1 MSTLVQQP
9 AAPSGASPQ
18 PPQRRGS
25 APVRLVRAELLK
37 IWTTNSWWIFAICAF
52 AATALAM
59 LINLVQAHF
68 ELETAKNPPD
78 FGDVPP
84 GEEGGPPAIDPDF
97 QYNLARV
104 ILRNTA
110 NVYTSGQFFGL
121 LFVMILGTLI
131 VTNEFYHQTATATFL
146 TTPRRTSVIFAK
158 LGAAVGLAGFF
169 WLVTTII
176 DIGFGTLFLLNDG
189 YPMSLDEWP
198 VIRAILFNLPAY
210 AIWAV
215 LGVGLGVL
223 IRSQL
228 GATLTGAG
236 LYLIAGQIAQFAF
249 FIIYQFWIKEDWVL
263 KAMVALPSVASQ
275 IMISADRVPLG
286 PDVLGPP
293 WWVGALV
300 LIGYGLLAG
309 TIGTLITRKRDIS

>member
-9 AAPSGASPQ
+9 AAPSGSAPE
-18 PPQRRGS
+18 PPRRQGS
-25 APVRLVRAELLK
+25 APVRLIRAELLK

-59 LINLVQAHF
+59 LINIIQAHI
-68 ELETAKNPPD
+68 EYDQAKNPPD

-84 GEEGGPPAIDPDF
+84 PEEGGPSEFDRDF
-97 QYNLARV
+97 QFNLARV

-121 LFVMILGTLI
+121 LFVMLLGTLI

-146 TTPRRTSVIFAK
+146 TTPRRTSVILAK

-176 DIGFGTLFLLNDG
+176 DLGVGTLFLQDAG

-236 LYLIAGQIAQFAF
+236 LYLIAGQVAQVAF
-249 FIIYQFWIKEDWVL
+249 FIIYQFWIKEDWVI

-286 PDVLGPP
+286 PGVLGPP

-300 LIGYGLLAG
+300 LIGYGLVAG

>member
-1 MSTLVQQP
+1 MTTLTEQV
-9 AAPSGASPQ
+9 APSGATPQ
-18 PPQRRGS
+18 PPRRHGI
-25 APVRLVRAELLK
+25 APVRLIRAELLK

-59 LINLVQAHF
+59 LINIVQAH
-68 ELETAKNPPD
+68 LEYDQANNPPD
-78 FGDVPP
+78 FGEPIPP
-84 GEEGGPPAIDPDF
+84 DQGGPTPEEQDYSF
-97 QYNLARV
+97 NLARV

-110 NVYTSGQFFGL
+110 NVYTSGQYFGL
-121 LFVMILGTLI
+121 LFVMLLGTLI
-131 VTNEFYHQTATATFL
+131 VTNEYYHQTATATFL
-146 TTPRRTSVIFAK
+146 TTPRRTSVILAK
-158 LGAAVGLAGFF
+158 FGAAMGLAAFF

-176 DIGFGTLFLLNDG
+176 DIGVGTLFLLDAG

-210 AIWAV
+210 AIWAM

-236 LYLIAGQIAQFAF
+236 LYLIAGQVAQVAF
-249 FIIYQFWIKEDWVL
+249 FLIYQFVIKEDWVI
-263 KAMVALPSVASQ
+263 KAMVALPSVASSV
-275 IMISADRVPLG
+275 MISADRVALG
-286 PDVLGPP
+286 PGVLGPP

-300 LIGYGLLAG
+300 LIGYGLVAG
-309 TIGTLITRKRDIS
+309 VIGTLITRKRDIS

>member
-1 MSTLVQQP
+1 
-9 AAPSGASPQ
+9 
-18 PPQRRGS
+18 
-25 APVRLVRAELLK
+25 
-37 IWTTNSWWIFAICAF
+37 
-52 AATALAM
+52 M
-59 LINLVQAHF
+59 LINIVQAHF
-68 ELETAKNPPD
+68 EMDSAKKPPD
-78 FGDVPP
+78 LIEPPP
-84 GEEGGPPAIDPDF
+84 GEEGPTEFDRDF
-97 QYNLARV
+97 QFNLARV

-146 TTPRRTSVIFAK
+146 TTPRRTAVIFAK

-176 DIGFGTLFLLNDG
+176 DIGVGTLFLQDAG

-236 LYLIAGQIAQFAF
+236 LYLIAGQVAQVAF
-249 FIIYQFWIKEDWVL
+249 FIIYQFWIKEDWVI

-286 PDVLGPP
+286 PGVLGPP

-300 LIGYGLLAG
+300 LIGYGLVAG